1 MLPMTQG
8 YFGCCN
14 LRDPRIVGSW
24 RSPSATCALFL
35 PAHGQAIQ
43 APRMRLVCPTHRLGR
58 PSARWPRPGAW
69 PVGVACPASGVRNPS
84 GRASSLALRSC
95 RLQSFHM
102 PPPNSPR
109 LFWVLFLIILQK
121 MYGVSSMVLI
131 ILFQF
136 TTDNDNTNNNL

>member
-1 MLPMTQG
+1 MTQG
-8 YFGCCN
+8 YFGCCS

-35 PAHGQAIQ
+35 PAHRQAIQ
-43 APRMRLVCPTHRLGR
+43 APRMRLVCPPHRLGR
-58 PSARWPRPGAW
+58 PSVRWPRPGAW

>member
-8 YFGCCN
+8 YFGCCS

-35 PAHGQAIQ
+35 PVHRQAIQ

-69 PVGVACPASGVRNPS
+69 PVGVACPAPGVRNPS

-95 RLQSFHM
+95 RLQPLHM

-136 TTDNDNTNNNL
+136 TTDNNNTNNNL